1 MCLHSVFGLKRR
13 KFARKNTMGHVLKIK
28 IEHSNP
34 VDLHTFCNSLDSVSS
49 LFTSYANKNGV
60 YTSKSEVG
68 LYVEKVKEG
77 SIELFLGV
85 GTAAYLTFAENANI
99 ILDFAK
105 FIKDVYDYYTN
116 LTDKKPD
123 MDLSEMKHYHDMLN
137 MVAND
142 NHGVFNIQAVD
153 KVEGNVYIGCSFNNT
168 EGNGTQNK
176 LRKDIES
183 EKNKEPKEESYNRVL
198 MTIYQMRNDSTSDK
212 GNKAVISSISDRKLG
227 LLFNSEELKSRI
239 LYSDVNPTKI
249 GYLVDV
255 VAMVANDKMAAYK
268 VTALHDMIELDDD
281 EEF

>member
-1 MCLHSVFGLKRR
+1 MCLHSIFGLKFHR
-13 KFARKNTMGHVLKIK
+13 FARKNTMEQVLKIK

-49 LFTSYANKNGV
+49 LFTSYANKNGI

-116 LTDKKPD
+116 LTDKKPK
-123 MDLSEMKHYHDMLN
+123 MDINDMKHLHDMLN

-142 NHGVFNIQAVD
+142 NKGVLNIQAVD
-153 KVEGNVYIGCSFNNT
+153 KVEGNVFIGCSFNNT

-176 LRKDIES
+176 LKKDIEI
-183 EKNKEPKEESYNRVL
+183 EKSKEPKEEIYRRVL
-198 MTIYQMRNDSTSDK
+198 MNVYQLRNDSSNK
-212 GNKAVISSISDRKLG
+212 GNKAIIEEISPKKVG
-227 LLFNSEELKSRI
+227 LLFETDELKARI
-239 LYSDVNPTKI
+239 LHSDENPTKI
-249 GYLVDV
+249 GYFVDV
-255 VAMVANDKMAAYK
+255 VVLTCQNRLAAYK
-268 VTALHDMIELDDD
+268 VTALHDMIELEDD